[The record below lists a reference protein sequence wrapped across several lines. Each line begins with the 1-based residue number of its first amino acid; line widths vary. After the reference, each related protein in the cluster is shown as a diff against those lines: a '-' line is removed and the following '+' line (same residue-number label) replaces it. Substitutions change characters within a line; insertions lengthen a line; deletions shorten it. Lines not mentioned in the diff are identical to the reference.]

1 MGILLYGIGFLCDLG
16 AGFLSVSIDEYAGE
30 RLVADWGWPGVGQS
44 LLCMVSTK
52 NSHGGS
58 ARSAVASRMK
68 AVDDLTTVAKRA
80 LVSSNI

>member
-1 MGILLYGIGFLCDLG
+1 MALVSCAVL
-16 AGFLSVSIDEYAGE
+16 GFLSVSIDEYAGE
-30 RLVADWGWPGVGQS
+30 RLVCLVRLAWGWTVLIVYGGY
-44 LLCMVSTK
+44 K

>member
-1 MGILLYGIGFLCDLG
+1 ML
-16 AGFLSVSIDEYAGE
+16 
-30 RLVADWGWPGVGQS
+30 DWGWPGGWTALIVYGGY
-44 LLCMVSTK
+44 K